1 MKSELDKVNSR
12 ALVTGNYQ
20 KISRE
25 AHKDA
30 IWISPFREVVK
41 EKNILCLNRL
51 IAEEKYNYRLV
62 ISSYFIISQIF
73 LWMLCSCIDV

>member
-1 MKSELDKVNSR
+1 LLKKKQLNEEFASFLAKARIGDVMKSELDKVNSR

-41 EKNILCLNRL
+41 EKNILCPT
-51 IAEEKYNYRLV
+51 A
-62 ISSYFIISQIF
+62 
-73 LWMLCSCIDV
+73 